1 MSAFREEERNSQ
13 EDKNSSQEVG
23 IGTLAGIFQGI
34 LTSLADLSAA
44 TKSQSAAFESLHED
58 LLLHED
64 SSDEQK
70 DSDSG
75 KTSTVDPTRV
85 VTALLASSSDGV
97 NSQPTTSQASSDT
110 EQKSDL
116 LDSLTQ
122 AFISSV
128 KKSPPIATQIADL
141 IDNILSGKLSADTA
155 KERGEKYFPP
165 ENCSRVGTVTVNE
178 EIWDLLSRRAKT
190 VDLAFQR
197 VQDTLTQGLS
207 SLALLADKLA
217 KDAQTNTTI
226 CAKDVLQ
233 HVMDSLVLISQAN
246 WSLNMKRRE
255 LIKPDLESP
264 FTKLCKPEI
273 APTTKLFGDDLSKQ
287 LKELTEVSRVGKQLQ
302 KKAPEQKRFY
312 QKPYDRPRHT
322 SNRKTIMGKK
332 PFLAYG
338 RATFQSGTSHKKS
351 NQKSH

>member
-1 MSAFREEERNSQ
+1 MSAPREEERNSQ
-13 EDKNSSQEVG
+13 EDKNSSPEGG
-23 IGTLAGIFQGI
+23 IGTLAGILLGI
-34 LTSLADLSAA
+34 QTSLADLSAA
-44 TKSQSAAFESLHED
+44 TKSQSAAFQSLHED
-58 LLLHED
+58 LLLRED
-64 SSDEQK
+64 SSDEHK
-70 DSDSG
+70 DNDSG
-75 KTSTVDPTRV
+75 ETSTVDPTRV

-97 NSQPTTSQASSDT
+97 NSQTTTRQESS

-141 IDNILSGKLSADTA
+141 INNILSGKLSADTA

-165 ENCSRVGTVTVNE
+165 ENCNRVGTVTVNE

-197 VQDTLTQGLS
+197 VQDSLTQGLS
-207 SLALLADKLA
+207 SLALLADELA

-226 CAKDVLQ
+226 SAKDVLQ

-264 FTKLCKPEI
+264 FTRLCKPEI

-302 KKAPEQKRFY
+302 KKAPEQKR
-312 QKPYDRPRHT
+312 
-322 SNRKTIMGKK
+322 S
-332 PFLAYG
+332 
-338 RATFQSGTSHKKS
+338 
-351 NQKSH
+351 